1 MTISKWVHMGTLLA
15 RNADQFPDRIGCQ
28 DKSGDLSFKEWNER
42 SCRLG
47 NALTQMG
54 CGLQERFAV
63 IAYNRVE
70 WMEVY
75 AGCAKAGQVC
85 VPLMFRLA
93 GPEIEYIVNHAECKA
108 IIVDA
113 PFVELVDSVRE
124 KLAIPAGNFIVMGA
138 ASGAFPDGY
147 VDYEAWL
154 AAASPAEPDI
164 LVDAADTWTF
174 MYTSGTT
181 GRPKG
186 VVRTHESYMAEYYLD
201 IANMGIRSTDKAL
214 MVMPMCHVNSIFYSF
229 PYTLVG
235 GAVCVYNEASFSA
248 EDLLRTIDKYG
259 ITFTSLVPT
268 HYIMILSLPE
278 AVKQKYNVSSMRQLL
293 ISSAPARKDTKEA
306 ILAFFSNAEL
316 WEAYGSTEAGLVT
329 LCRPEDQLRKLG
341 TIGREAAGIDRIKVL
356 DDEGNEVPD
365 GQVGELY
372 ARTPMLFKEY
382 WKNPEK
388 TKEVFQG
395 DWFTAGDMCYRDPE
409 GFYVLVD
416 RKANMIIT
424 GGENVFPSEVEN
436 VIGAHP
442 AVKDVAVIGVPH
454 DKWGEAIHG
463 VVILNDDQEPSEG
476 LKDEIK
482 RFGKTKIAGYKVPK
496 TLDFI
501 DDDEMP
507 RTGTGK
513 ILHRLLREKYGK
525 WGDHQ

>member
-1 MTISKWVHMGTLLA
+1 M
-15 RNADQFPDRIGCQ
+15 
-28 DKSGDLSFKEWNER
+28 
-42 SCRLG
+42 
-47 NALTQMG
+47 
-54 CGLQERFAV
+54 
-63 IAYNRVE
+63 
-70 WMEVY
+70 
-75 AGCAKAGQVC
+75 
-85 VPLMFRLA
+85 
-93 GPEIEYIVNHAECKA
+93 
-108 IIVDA
+108 
-113 PFVELVDSVRE
+113 
-124 KLAIPAGNFIVMGA
+124 
-138 ASGAFPDGY
+138 
-147 VDYEAWL
+147 
-154 AAASPAEPDI
+154 
-164 LVDAADTWTF
+164 
-174 MYTSGTT
+174 
-181 GRPKG
+181 
-186 VVRTHESYMAEYYLD
+186 
-201 IANMGIRSTDKAL
+201 
-214 MVMPMCHVNSIFYSF
+214 
-229 PYTLVG
+229 
-235 GAVCVYNEASFSA
+235 YNEASFSA